1 MKIRDILNNPMKN
14 IDLNTKDNNL
24 IRKEVKAKFVE
35 EFDKV
40 NEMNVKERLNNL
52 LSRIDAQ
59 WERIKKNIDIKEV
72 MTYKKLISEFL
83 KESVDSMTQFSKK
96 NLLDK
101 RGRHRIYAIIK
112 RVDKELEELTKDVLE
127 KEKDKIKILKRLDD
141 IRGLILDIYM

>member
-1 MKIRDILNNPMKN
+1 MKIRDMLNNPMKN
-14 IDLNTKDNNL
+14 IELSAKDNNL
-24 IRKEVKAKFVE
+24 IKKEARAKFVE

-59 WERIKKNIDIKEV
+59 GERIKKNIDIKEV
-72 MTYKKLISEFL
+72 MVYKKLISEFL

-96 NLLDK
+96 NVLDR

-112 RVDKELEELTKDVLE
+112 KVDTELEDLTKDVLE